1 MSRNFIIDQEKF
13 LSGIIK
19 GILPKTNS
27 SNRRNIKMSLTS
39 SMMKWRE

>member
-39 SMMKWRE
+39 SMMK